1 MAVAL
6 ALSPSCW
13 HVAGNWDNGVRAV
26 RGSSLYLKLVKI
38 LSIGRTQSLAPNRVS
53 QEKEPDLQR
62 NWKE

>member
-1 MAVAL
+1 MVL
-6 ALSPSCW
+6 ELSEE
-13 HVAGNWDNGVRAV
+13 A
-26 RGSSLYLKLVKI
+26 LYLRLVKI